1 MLKPMNIKKKI
12 KLEFRNV
19 LGNEERRKIEGFEKR
34 DAYGHEAGM
43 LLEEWVKSNLEK
55 INWGGQSV
63 YVYFPNEFLG
73 AVFARI
79 GKDRSRIE
87 KVVQQVWWGP
97 LLVSKKQIKE
107 FMSGETVRRW
117 QQEGADIIL
126 FHGRDLLKDM
136 DDVILINVK
145 SHDTS
150 RMSRPPNIMS
160 AQRLLQFFSN
170 LLQEEYFT
178 SKIDKVNLWFLGVSY
193 TVTSGGAVANDVHVR
208 DLFMLNLDK
217 LPQINFDAAIQIQWH
232 VKDMVE
238 IEQDKLTFIESLADT
253 FIEQWRNHSGK
264 KEEKYTSLVG
274 NIKTLV
280 GRLRKLSNS

>member
-43 LLEEWVKSNLEK
+43 PLEVWVKSNIEK

>member
-12 KLEFRNV
+12 EQEFRNV
-19 LGNEERRKIEGFEKR
+19 LENEERRKITGFEKR

-43 LLEEWVKSNLEK
+43 PIEEWVKNNLKK

-63 YVYFPNEFLG
+63 YVYFPNEFLSDL
-73 AVFARI
+73 FARI
-79 GKDRSRIE
+79 GKDRGRIE

-107 FMSGETVRRW
+107 FMSRKTVGRW

-126 FHGRDLLKDM
+126 FYGRDLVKDV

-145 SHDTS
+145 SHDAS

-160 AQRLLQFFSN
+160 AQRLLEFFFN
-170 LLQEEYFT
+170 LLQKAYFA
-178 SKIDKVNLWFLGVSY
+178 SKIEKVNLWFLGVYY
-193 TVTSGGAVANDVHVR
+193 TVTSTGAVANEVHVR
-208 DLFMLNLDK
+208 DLFMLDLDE

-238 IEQDKLTFIESLADT
+238 IEQDKLTFIETLADT

-264 KEEKYTSLVG
+264 KEEKYASLVG

-280 GRLRKLSNS
+280 GRLRKLSNP